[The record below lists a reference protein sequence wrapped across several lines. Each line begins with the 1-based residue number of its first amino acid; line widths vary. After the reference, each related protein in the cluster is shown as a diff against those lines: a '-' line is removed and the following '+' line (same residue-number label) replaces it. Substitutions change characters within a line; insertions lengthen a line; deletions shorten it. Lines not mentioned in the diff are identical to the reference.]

1 MFSFDNREMD
11 AYFQSLSP
19 MVQHTI
25 IMCGVKPRN
34 LEELRNLAE
43 GITGET
49 GTPGK
54 IEK

>member
-34 LEELRNLAE
+34 LAELRNLAE
-43 GITGET
+43 GITG
-49 GTPGK
+49 GTDSPVK
-54 IEK
+54 PEK